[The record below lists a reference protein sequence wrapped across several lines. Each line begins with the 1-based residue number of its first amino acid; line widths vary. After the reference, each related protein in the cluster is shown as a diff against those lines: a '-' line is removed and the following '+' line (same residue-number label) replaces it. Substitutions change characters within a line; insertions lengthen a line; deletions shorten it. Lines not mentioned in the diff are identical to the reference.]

1 MVVREDLILQII
13 FDVAAHDDECLPN
26 VIEEDAAQK
35 GNQQNQKSIDK
46 NSPRKYI
53 KKRLLD
59 RCVLKRPVNENVVD
73 DQVDRIAHQGGRNNL
88 KHIGDNHK
96 KQPEQQVP
104 FVLKKV
110 FIEIEE
116 FFHEGATGNVVETKV
131 CDFGSFLGGIKIVQ
145 DY

>member
-1 MVVREDLILQII
+1 MREDLILQII
-13 FDVAAHDDECLPN
+13 FNVAAHNDERLPN
-26 VIEEDAAQK
+26 VIEEEAAQK
-35 GNQQNQKSIDK
+35 GNQQNQKGVEKDP
-46 NSPRKYI
+46 PRKHI
-53 KKRLLD
+53 KKRLLG
-59 RCVLKRPVNENVVD
+59 RQVLKGPVNENIVNN
-73 DQVDRIAHQGGRNNL
+73 QVDGIAHEGGRNDL
-88 KHIGDNHK
+88 KHIGDDHK

-131 CDFGSFLGGIKIVQ
+131 CDFGSFLGGLKIVQ